1 MCTEHWFT
9 CGVGVTTINGDDEDD
24 MCIENQNVENI
35 LPNAT
40 TCFCDAQAKEM
51 CHPSGSSSLQMSI
64 LALST
69 ALAFIL
75 KL

>member
-1 MCTEHWFT
+1 MYFT
-9 CGVGVTTINGDDEDD
+9 CGVGVSTINGDDEDD
-24 MCIENQNVENI
+24 MCVENQNVENI

-40 TCFCDAQAKEM
+40 YCYCDAQNKDM
-51 CHPSGSSSLQMSI
+51 CHPSGSNALQMSI

-69 ALAFIL
+69 ALIFVL